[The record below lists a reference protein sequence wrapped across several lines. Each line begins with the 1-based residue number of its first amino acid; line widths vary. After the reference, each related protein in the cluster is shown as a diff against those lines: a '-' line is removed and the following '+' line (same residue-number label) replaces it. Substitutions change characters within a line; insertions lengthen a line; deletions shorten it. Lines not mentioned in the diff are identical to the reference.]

1 MRSSAW
7 PATGALVRLLQREV
21 GTGHDTAPGT
31 WLDVPV
37 MTTGEGAR
45 DNDAQVNDGLEAP
58 AGRDQLTFDQAAE
71 LARLPVQTLRTYRT
85 RNTFPAPDGY
95 LGRTPWWY
103 RSTVLHWLQVRPLR
117 GQRGRGRPKGDGP

>member
-1 MRSSAW
+1 M
-7 PATGALVRLLQREV
+7 
-21 GTGHDTAPGT
+21 APTT

-37 MTTGEGAR
+37 MTTAKGAR
-45 DNDAQVNDGLEAP
+45 DNDARVADGLEAVVD
-58 AGRDQLTFDQAAE
+58 RDQLTFDQAAE

-95 LGRTPWWY
+95 LGRTPWWH
-103 RSTVLHWLQVRPLR
+103 RSTVLHWLEVRPLR